1 MESYELVN
9 GEIYDLL
16 HFTDGCAVARNGN
29 IVYSG
34 SYGECRRYIEGMREI
49 EKLKRL

>member
-9 GEIYDLL
+9 GDIYDLL
-16 HFTDGCAVARNGN
+16 HFTDGCAVDRNGN